1 MIMWNV
7 LLLIALAVGLGVSFS
22 IGSSWTERV
31 LLASVLCGL
40 IVYGFSVLTT
50 RVRALRAG
58 PESP

>member
-50 RVRALRAG
+50 RFG
-58 PESP
+58 P